1 MTLLQRQGFFN
12 SLILYAG
19 VALGFLNLGILFQR
33 FLTIEEIGFFNLLIA
48 ITTIYV
54 QVASP
59 GLGNIILRY
68 FPYYRSEDKTHGG
81 FVTFISLF
89 GGVSFVVV
97 TLLFILFKTPIT
109 NFYQGKDGSP
119 LLIKYY
125 YYIIP
130 ISFFTLVFTILE
142 GLARTLFKNVLSAFL
157 REVVLRVFTAI
168 SVLLIFLKW
177 ADYTDFILIYVL
189 SNVIIAFIL
198 WLSMMKEKHFKIA
211 NISKELHHEKKEII
225 LYGFFTVLSGSSLA
239 LVQGLGIIML
249 TLITTQSMAF
259 AGFYGTL
266 FIIAGM
272 ISLPAKA
279 LSRTSYQIVSEAWR
293 HHDMAKIEKIYY
305 KTSVVQ
311 CLIGCLLFIGIII
324 NKQHVVHLLHK
335 PEYDQY
341 FNVLI
346 MIGMAFLVDITGGL
360 NGHIISSSKQ
370 YKLVTFLS
378 MAAAFSVLI
387 LNFLLIPRY
396 GMMGAAIAYLLT
408 MTALNVTYHFF
419 IKVKFGFQPIG
430 KAHAH
435 ILMISIISLLAGLY
449 IPHFDNEYVDFFIR
463 SAAATLIFTLSAYFF
478 KVSEDIN
485 KVINQ
490 VLFRTINHV

>member
-48 ITTIYV
+48 ITTIYA

-89 GGVSFVVV
+89 GGITFVVV

-168 SVLLIFLKW
+168 SVLLIFLRW

-189 SNVIIAFIL
+189 SNAIIAFIL

-225 LYGFFTVLSGSSLA
+225 RYGLFTVLSGSSLA

-279 LSRTSYQIVSEAWR
+279 LNRASYQIVSEAWKDN
-293 HHDMAKIEKIYY
+293 DMAKIQRVYY

-311 CLIGCLLFIGIII
+311 CLIGCLLFIGLIV
-324 NKQHVVHLLHK
+324 NKHHLIYLLHK
-335 PEYDQY
+335 PEYGLHFD
-341 FNVLI
+341 VLI
-346 MIGMAFLVDITGGL
+346 VVGLAFLIDITGGL
-360 NGHIISSSKQ
+360 NGAIINSSKY
-370 YKLVTFLS
+370 YKLGTFLLTG
-378 MAAAFSVLI
+378 AVVLVAV
-387 LNFLLIPRY
+387 LNFVFIPTL
-396 GMMGAAIAYLLT
+396 GMIGAALAYLVTMTVVNLAYYLFIKIKFGLKLFSSAYLLIV
-408 MTALNVTYHFF
+408 LVS
-419 IKVKFGFQPIG
+419 V
-430 KAHAH
+430 
-435 ILMISIISLLAGLY
+435 ISLLVGLY
-449 IPHFDNEYVDFFIR
+449 IPNFYNYYVDFIIR
-463 SAAATLIFTLSAYFF
+463 SSVVTVLFILLSYFWAI
-478 KVSEDIN
+478 SEDIN
-485 KVINQ
+485 AAIDQHILRKK
-490 VLFRTINHV
+490 